1 MPFEVFNKR
10 KQALGKAPTVTLQRR
25 GILSINRSAYSLV
38 NSPEAVE
45 LLFDPDEKIVGLRE
59 VSNDAP
65 HGYAVRRGKDTGP
78 VIVACTAFT
87 QHYGIDT
94 SVSRRYVPY
103 VEDGIL
109 CFDLKGES
117 VEVIGNR
124 ASSHRDDE

>member
-1 MPFEVFNKR
+1 M
-10 KQALGKAPTVTLQRR
+10 
-25 GILSINRSAYSLV
+25 
-38 NSPEAVE
+38 
-45 LLFDPDEKIVGLRE
+45 
-59 VSNDAP
+59 
-65 HGYAVRRGKDTGP
+65 
-78 VIVACTAFT
+78 IVACTAFT

-124 ASSHRDDE
+124 AGSHRDDEQVLEALSSSRGLETGASGGHLHAFVDESIRREYLI